1 MRNFTSCRGAAL
13 LAFAVSAC
21 GGDDAPNSPDAA
33 VIPPDAPVEVL
44 GPPPDLAI
52 ACSDSLADVYVMPS
66 GLPAMDDSY
75 RGDVFRCAPT
85 ESLST
90 YKVNAQIAAYNA
102 GYAIAAAGKAT
113 SGFWSYR
120 VAYRSQRNTVAAAR
134 AEGDTAA
141 ILLLPEKPLA
151 GAPLIVFGHGSVGFA
166 AKCAPSHL
174 NLAGAVQ
181 DQDYPPLL
189 YRLAGAGYTVIA
201 PDYNGF
207 SYGQSPGYFNA
218 EDEAHAVLDAT
229 RAAAK
234 LLKNPP
240 TKVAFVGFSQG
251 GHAVIAAQSYAE
263 SYGMTGELVGVA
275 TLAPFW
281 VSMSLFAA
289 AATDTGGLTTAADVG
304 SVLYA
309 MAYAYSA
316 SELREGTGNGVDVFA
331 SAKQTAAKEVL
342 LGSECYD
349 AAKMQA
355 LGAKPSE
362 FFDATYVSNV
372 GNNCA
377 IGAQCGDALATTW
390 KARWI
395 EDRPPIDGT
404 GAPMLV
410 ITGGQDLFITTARA
424 QCGRNAFDAAIAGT
438 SGATTTVQYCQNAA
452 AAHRD
457 LPRTSDVDYVMSWV
471 AAKAGIAAAP
481 PACTETPPAPFGCS
495 SIPQN
500 Y

>member
-1 MRNFTSCRGAAL
+1 MRKLAWCSSAL
-13 LAFAVSAC
+13 ALTLSGC
-21 GGDDAPNSPDAA
+21 GGDDAPNKPPDAA
-33 VIPPDAPVEVL
+33 VIPDAPVETL
-44 GPPPDLAI
+44 GPPPELAM
-52 ACSDSLADVYVMPS
+52 ACSDSLADVYVLPS
-66 GLPAMDDSY
+66 GLPAMDDSR

-90 YKVNAQIAAYNA
+90 YKVNAQIAGYNT
-102 GYAIAAAGKAT
+102 GYAMAEMGKAT
-113 SGFWSYR
+113 SGFWSFR
-120 VAYRSQRNTVAAAR
+120 IAYRSQRNTVSAAR

-141 ILLLPEKPLA
+141 FLLVPEKPLA

-174 NLAGAVQ
+174 DLAGSVQ
-181 DQDYPPLL
+181 DQDYPPML

-207 SYGQSPGYFNA
+207 SYGQAPGYFNA

-234 LLKNPP
+234 ILKSPP
-240 TKVAFVGFSQG
+240 AKVAFVGHSQG
-251 GHAVIAAQSYAE
+251 GHAVISAQSYAE

-281 VSMSLFAA
+281 VSLTLFAA
-289 AATDTGGLTTAADVG
+289 ATTDTAVLMTATDVN
-304 SVLYA
+304 SILYA
-309 MAYAYSA
+309 MAYAYA
-316 SELREGTGNGVDVFA
+316 GNELREGAGKGVEVFA
-331 SAKQTAAKEVL
+331 TAKQAAAKEVL
-342 LGSECYD
+342 NGGECYE

-355 LGAKPSE
+355 LGARPSD
-362 FFDATYVSNV
+362 FFDSTYVNSV

-377 IGAQCGDALATTW
+377 LGGQCSDALSIKW

-395 EDRPPIDGT
+395 EDRPPIDAT
-404 GAPMLV
+404 GAPLLV
-410 ITGGQDLFITTARA
+410 ITGGQDTFITIGRA
-424 QCGRNAFDAAIAGT
+424 QCGRNAFDAAIAAT
-438 SGATTTVQYCQNAA
+438 SGATTTVQYCQNATA
-452 AAHRD
+452 GHRD
-457 LPRTSDVDYVMSWV
+457 LPRTADVDYLISWV
-471 AAKAGIAAAP
+471 AAKAGIGSAP
-481 PACTETPPAPFGCS
+481 AACTETPAAPFGCP